1 MKQDINLNAEL
12 REWFGKQMSMLLKD
26 NPQDIRKHYLDLDE
40 AKKDLIQIVYDRVI
54 RCPIVPNRQQ
64 ISFVSAEKLCI
75 ITQKN
80 DFLSFV

>member
-12 REWFGKQMSMLLKD
+12 REWFGKQMSALLKD

-54 RCPIVPNRQQ
+54 MLPDSAKQTADFFC
-64 ISFVSAEKLCI
+64 ISRKTVYNYTK
-75 ITQKN
+75 K
-80 DFLSFV
+80 

>member
-12 REWFGKQMSMLLKD
+12 REWFGKQMSALLKD

-54 RCPIVPNRQQ
+54 TLPDSAKQTADFFC
-64 ISFVSAEKLCI
+64 ISRKTVYNYTK
-75 ITQKN
+75 K
-80 DFLSFV
+80 

>member
-12 REWFGKQMSMLLKD
+12 REWFGMQMSALLKD

-54 RCPIVPNRQQ
+54 TLPDSAKQTADYFC
-64 ISFVSAEKLCI
+64 ISRKTVYNYTK
-75 ITQKN
+75 K
-80 DFLSFV
+80 

>member
-12 REWFGKQMSMLLKD
+12 REWFGKQMSALLKD

-54 RCPIVPNRQQ
+54 TLPDSAKQTSDFFC
-64 ISFVSAEKLCI
+64 ISRKTVYNYTK
-75 ITQKN
+75 K
-80 DFLSFV
+80 

>member
-12 REWFGKQMSMLLKD
+12 REWFGMQMSALLKD

-54 RCPIVPNRQQ
+54 TLPDSAKQTADFFC
-64 ISFVSAEKLCI
+64 ISRKTVYNYTK
-75 ITQKN
+75 K
-80 DFLSFV
+80 

>member
-54 RCPIVPNRQQ
+54 TLPDSAKQTADFFC
-64 ISFVSAEKLCI
+64 ISRKTVYNYTK
-75 ITQKN
+75 K
-80 DFLSFV
+80 